1 MTFQGRSGIPPKKNE
16 CSMSKRMLSDEKP
29 SNSGVAATTMEFL
42 ISDNKK
48 STGLRGDKAVHWW
61 LSGITR
67 DLYSFQ
73 LSALPH
79 SVHWA
84 YAPRAHNMAAAA
96 LSITSS

>member
-1 MTFQGRSGIPPKKNE
+1 
-16 CSMSKRMLSDEKP
+16 
-29 SNSGVAATTMEFL
+29 MEFL

-61 LSGITR
+61 LSDITG

-79 SVHWA
+79 SVRWA
-84 YAPRAHNMAAAA
+84 YAPHGHNMAAAA